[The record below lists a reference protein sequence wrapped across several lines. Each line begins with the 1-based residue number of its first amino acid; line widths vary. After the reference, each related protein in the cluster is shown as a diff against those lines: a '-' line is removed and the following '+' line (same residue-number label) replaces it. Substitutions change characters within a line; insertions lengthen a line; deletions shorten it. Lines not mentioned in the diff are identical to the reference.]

1 MMKQRIGILVAIVA
15 AAWISVAAQKLAVT
29 SFKPLPNDLTA
40 NMAGTQEK
48 DQNGDV
54 AALIKVVTSQT
65 GFSFEGGMAG
75 IVKTQQRT
83 GEIWVY
89 VPHGIKKITILHQ
102 SLGVLRDYYFPCAIE
117 AAKTYE
123 MVLASGEVR
132 TTVVEDLGVSYL
144 VLSVSPKTASVYID
158 GELQANDGSG
168 EIVKS
173 LPYGEH
179 QYRVEAGNYMPDAGV
194 VQVGKDKTVLN
205 VSLKS
210 ALATLKVATTT
221 PGTEIYVNEKKKGT
235 DMWSGSIGAGTY
247 VLEGRL
253 AGHRS
258 QKMSVTVAKQE
269 EKTVTL
275 PALEAMYGVLN
286 VNYKP
291 VGTEVWLDGK
301 MLGTSPDMFKNI
313 LVGSH
318 KVELKKSGYVPY
330 SENITIAEGETKA
343 LTGALS
349 DNLTIAEG
357 ETKAHEG
364 ALSDNLY
371 PDFTGKI
378 PAEGS
383 EERVIYDKAI
393 NGDAGAQCDLGRWYE
408 KSEKDMASAVYW
420 YRKSAELN
428 YAKAQYNLGECYYY
442 GKGVSKNYYEAVK
455 WYRKATEQGHA
466 DAQNSLGYCYKNGRG
481 VSKDLKEAVKWYRK
495 AAEQG
500 FAGAQFNLGTCYEY
514 GKGVS
519 KDYNEA
525 VKWYRKAAEQG
536 FAGAQ
541 IVLGFRYE
549 NGEGVSKDIS
559 EAVKWYRKAAEQGY
573 AMAQYKLGLCYENGK
588 GVSKD
593 INEAVK
599 WYRKAAEQGNE
610 FAKERLKK
618 LGY

>member
-1 MMKQRIGILVAIVA
+1 MKQRIGILVAIVA
-15 AAWISVAAQKLAVT
+15 AAWISVAAQTLAVT

-123 MVLASGEVR
+123 MALTSGEVR

-144 VLSVSPKTASVYID
+144 VLSVTPKTASVYID

-194 VQVGKDKTVLN
+194 VQIGKDKTVLN
-205 VSLKS
+205 VNLKS

-318 KVELKKSGYVPY
+318 KVEFKKSGHVPY

-349 DNLTIAEG
+349 NNITIAEG
-357 ETKAHEG
+357 ETKALTG
-364 ALSDNLY
+364 ALSD
-371 PDFTGKI
+371 FAGKI
-378 PAEGS
+378 PAEGT
-383 EERVIYDKAI
+383 EARANYDKAI
-393 NGDAGAQCDLGRWYE
+393 TGDAAAQCD
-408 KSEKDMASAVYW
+408 
-420 YRKSAELN
+420 
-428 YAKAQYNLGECYYY
+428 LGECYYY
-442 GKGVSKNYYEAVK
+442 GKSVKKNKESAVY
-455 WYRKATEQGHA
+455 WYRRAADQGYA
-466 DAQNSLGYCYKNGRG
+466 DAQNLLGVCYYKGHGVRKNYE
-481 VSKDLKEAVKWYRK
+481 EAVKWYRK
-495 AAEQG
+495 AADLG
-500 FAGAQFNLGTCYEY
+500 NLSAKYNLADCYY
-514 GKGVS
+514 
-519 KDYNEA
+519 
-525 VKWYRKAAEQG
+525 
-536 FAGAQ
+536 
-541 IVLGFRYE
+541 
-549 NGEGVSKDIS
+549 
-559 EAVKWYRKAAEQGY
+559 
-573 AMAQYKLGLCYENGK
+573 NGK
-588 GVSKD
+588 GVFQDTDRAKKWWRKMSDLGDERARYIMRTYD
-593 INEAVK
+593 IWFNSHPNK
-599 WYRKAAEQGNE
+599 QFWDGKNSPPI
-610 FAKERLKK
+610 
-618 LGY
+618 

>member
-1 MMKQRIGILVAIVA
+1 MKQRIGILVAIVA
-15 AAWISVAAQKLAVT
+15 AAWMSVAAQKLAVT

-123 MVLASGEVR
+123 MALTSGEVR

-194 VQVGKDKTVLN
+194 VQIGKDKTVLN
-205 VSLKS
+205 VNLKS
-210 ALATLKVATTT
+210 ALATLNVATTT

-330 SENITIAEGETKA
+330 SENIIIAEGETKA

-349 DNLTIAEG
+349 NNVTIAEG

-364 ALSDNLY
+364 ALSNNLY
-371 PDFTGKI
+371 PDFAGKI
-378 PAEGS
+378 PAAGTDA
-383 EERVIYDKAI
+383 RAKYDKAI
-393 NGDAGAQCDLGRWYE
+393 MGDAAAQCSLGIWYE

-500 FAGAQFNLGTCYEY
+500 YAKAQCNLGVCYEF
-514 GKGVS
+514 G
-519 KDYNEA
+519 
-525 VKWYRKAAEQG
+525 Q
-536 FAGAQ
+536 
-541 IVLGFRYE
+541 
-549 NGEGVSKDIS
+549 
-559 EAVKWYRKAAEQGY
+559 
-573 AMAQYKLGLCYENGK
+573 

-599 WYRKAAEQGNE
+599 WYRKSAEQGYDRAQCNLGVCYKNGQGVTQDYYEAVKWYRKAAEQGHARAQYNLGNSYRKGE
-610 FAKERLKK
+610 GVSKDYKEAVKWYRKAAEQGDAKAKENLRK

>member
-1 MMKQRIGILVAIVA
+1 MKQRIGILVAIVA
-15 AAWISVAAQKLAVT
+15 AAWISVAAQTLAVT

-123 MVLASGEVR
+123 MALTSGEVR

-144 VLSVSPKTASVYID
+144 VLSVTPKTASVYID

-194 VQVGKDKTVLN
+194 VQIGKDKTVLN
-205 VSLKS
+205 VNLKS

-269 EKTVTL
+269 EKTL
-275 PALEAMYGVLN
+275 CRRLRRCMAC
-286 VNYKP
+286 
-291 VGTEVWLDGK
+291 
-301 MLGTSPDMFKNI
+301 
-313 LVGSH
+313 
-318 KVELKKSGYVPY
+318 
-330 SENITIAEGETKA
+330 
-343 LTGALS
+343 LT
-349 DNLTIAEG
+349 
-357 ETKAHEG
+357 
-364 ALSDNLY
+364 
-371 PDFTGKI
+371 
-378 PAEGS
+378 
-383 EERVIYDKAI
+383 
-393 NGDAGAQCDLGRWYE
+393 
-408 KSEKDMASAVYW
+408 
-420 YRKSAELN
+420 
-428 YAKAQYNLGECYYY
+428 
-442 GKGVSKNYYEAVK
+442 
-455 WYRKATEQGHA
+455 
-466 DAQNSLGYCYKNGRG
+466 
-481 VSKDLKEAVKWYRK
+481 
-495 AAEQG
+495 
-500 FAGAQFNLGTCYEY
+500 
-514 GKGVS
+514 
-519 KDYNEA
+519 
-525 VKWYRKAAEQG
+525 
-536 FAGAQ
+536 
-541 IVLGFRYE
+541 
-549 NGEGVSKDIS
+549 
-559 EAVKWYRKAAEQGY
+559 
-573 AMAQYKLGLCYENGK
+573 
-588 GVSKD
+588 
-593 INEAVK
+593 
-599 WYRKAAEQGNE
+599 
-610 FAKERLKK
+610 
-618 LGY
+618 